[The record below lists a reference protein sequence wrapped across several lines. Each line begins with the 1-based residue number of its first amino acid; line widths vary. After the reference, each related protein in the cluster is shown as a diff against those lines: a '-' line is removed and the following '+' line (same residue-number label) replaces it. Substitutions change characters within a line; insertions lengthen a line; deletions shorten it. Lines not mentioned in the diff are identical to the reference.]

1 MFTVQFETPQ
11 GIITQYT
18 KLHDRQL
25 KETMMHGKKTSLH
38 PALKVVKQN
47 EKYVKPTQ
55 FTQGS
60 LNIAILTILWRG
72 VFKTLRQII
81 I

>member
-1 MFTVQFETPQ
+1 MQ
-11 GIITQYT
+11 
-18 KLHDRQL
+18 HR
-25 KETMMHGKKTSLH
+25 ETMMHGKKTSLH

-60 LNIAILTILWRG
+60 LNVLIFTILWKS